1 MARGDRIGWMP
12 LFSFSIF
19 PWGWGW
25 ALVDLVFIRR
35 TRGRWCGLDW
45 FGLRWRWSVS
55 VGGSWIPTFG
65 YIPFHIW
72 RWSALCWSLL
82 ISLPTSTKYDL
93 QYMYSICM
101 TS

>member
-35 TRGRWCGLDW
+35 TRGRWCGLVW
-45 FGLRWRWSVS
+45 VASAVVC
-55 VGGSWIPTFG
+55 VGGGILDTYVWLYPIP
-65 YIPFHIW
+65 YL
-72 RWSALCWSLL
+72 ALKCA
-82 ISLPTSTKYDL
+82 IYVGH
-93 QYMYSICM
+93 Y
-101 TS
+101 